1 MRKFRGLGWAKDK
14 EFLSLMSEALL
25 GFLLATS
32 ALSIFSMGFVRV
44 NSV

>member
-1 MRKFRGLGWAKDK
+1 MRKIRGLGWAKDK

-32 ALSIFSMGFVRV
+32 AHSIFSMGFVRV